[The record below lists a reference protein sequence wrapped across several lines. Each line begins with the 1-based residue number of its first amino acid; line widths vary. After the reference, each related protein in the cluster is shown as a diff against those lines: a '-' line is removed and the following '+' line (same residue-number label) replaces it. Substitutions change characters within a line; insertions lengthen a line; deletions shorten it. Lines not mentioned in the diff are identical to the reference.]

1 MADGMVDGWLSQAK
15 NRILQKKVTG
25 NNVEIASKRQ
35 EPIAAFVAASDF
47 AIDPHQLTG
56 SNPGPFYV
64 IRNSGGLI
72 PPGGGDSMDLSV
84 GSSLEFAVQVY
95 AVQHIVILAS
105 PNCGL
110 LNCLLNEDADGIA
123 AIVGG
128 QYLPN
133 WTQLTA
139 TAINRVANKKIPA
152 EDRIRIFSQELIRIS
167 FENLMTYPWILDRIF
182 SGSIA
187 LHGWYCD
194 EIKGEF
200 SCFNPGTDEFN
211 SN

>member
-1 MADGMVDGWLSQAK
+1 MADEIVDGWLSQAK
-15 NRILQKKVTG
+15 TRALQKMVTAP
-25 NNVEIASKRQ
+25 NVEIVRKRKD
-35 EPIAAFVAASDF
+35 PIAAFVAASDF

-56 SNPGPFYV
+56 SNPGTFYV

-84 GSSLEFAVQVY
+84 ASSLEFAVQVY

-105 PNCGL
+105 PHCGL

-133 WTQLTA
+133 WTKLTA
-139 TAINRVANKKIPA
+139 TAINRVANQKIPT

-167 FENLMTYPWILDRIF
+167 FENLMTYPWILDRVF
-182 SGSIA
+182 TGSIA